1 MPLDRLATHVAEL
14 PSWLK
19 MALETEVFELPLDF
33 KPQIAANAAEL
44 LAIFD
49 RSAEAGRAAIAAAS
63 DADLKKDWTFK
74 FGDIFS
80 STSPRTHVIRSF
92 LNRLVHHRAQLGV
105 YLRLND
111 IPVPGMYG
119 PPANDGWPGKA

>member
-19 MALETEVFELPLDF
+19 MALEMDLFELPLDF
-33 KPQIAANAAEL
+33 KPRIAATSGEL
-44 LAIFD
+44 LEIFD
-49 RSAEAGRAAIAAAS
+49 RSAEEGRAAIAAAS
-63 DADLKKDWTFK
+63 DADMQKDWTFK

-92 LNRLVHHRAQLGV
+92 INHLVHHRAQLGV
-105 YLRLND
+105 YLRLNE

-119 PPANDGWPGKA
+119 PSADDGWPGRA

>member
-33 KPQIAANAAEL
+33 KPRIAANAAEL

-92 LNRLVHHRAQLGV
+92 LNRLVHHRAQL
-105 YLRLND
+105 
-111 IPVPGMYG
+111 
-119 PPANDGWPGKA
+119 